1 MANLDNVE
9 ELQKLDP
16 SGVLEST
23 GKFADQCRQAWA
35 EASAIQ
41 FPNTYRDIQNIV
53 VCGMG
58 GSRFTPRTIK
68 ELYKD
73 AIRLPYEIVEDYALP
88 AYVGPSTL
96 VVLSSYSGTTEEVV
110 SCGKDAIARGAK
122 LTGVAMGGAIDE
134 MLRSQSVPAYLFTPT
149 HNPCGQPRIGGGYML
164 MGHLGLLSALGAI
177 DVNPSEVKEAISFVA
192 ELAGSYTASVS
203 TDQNEAKKFATLLK
217 DTHPFLVTAEFL
229 KGFGNAFANQINET
243 AKMISDYRY
252 ISELNHHLME
262 GLMRP
267 DTLHTNGL
275 FVFFESDLYSTSIR
289 KRFGITKTVVVKQ
302 NVKTHSVTLQGK
314 TKLAQVLGAYALSGF
329 TTFYMAMLYDTDP
342 IAIPWV
348 DFFKAELAK
357 S

>member
-1 MANLDNVE
+1 MANLDTIE
-9 ELQKLDP
+9 ELKKLDP
-16 SGVLEST
+16 SGVLGST

-35 EASAIQ
+35 EASVIQ
-41 FPNTYRDIQNIV
+41 FPNTYKEVQNIV

-58 GSRFTPRTIK
+58 GSRFTPRTVK
-68 ELYKD
+68 ELFKD
-73 AIRLPYEIVEDYALP
+73 AIRLPYEIIEDYVLP

-96 VVLSSYSGTTEEVV
+96 VVLSSYSGTTEEVIA
-110 SCGKDAIARGAK
+110 CGKEAIAKGAK
-122 LTGVAMGGAIDE
+122 LTGVAMGGAVGEI
-134 MLRSQSVPAYLFTPT
+134 LRAQGVPAYIFNPI

-177 DVNPSEVKEAISFVA
+177 TVNPSEIESAIAFVE
-192 ELAGSYTASVS
+192 ELSKTYTAQVV
-203 TDQNEAKKFATLLK
+203 TDKNEAKKFAMILK
-217 DTHPFLVTAEFL
+217 DTHPFLITAEFL

-252 ISELNHHLME
+252 ISELNHHLIE
-262 GLMRP
+262 GLKRP
-267 DTLHTNGL
+267 DTLHENGL
-275 FVFFESDLYSTSIR
+275 FVFFESDLYSKPIQ
-289 KRFGITKTVVVKQ
+289 KRFGITKTVVAKQ

-314 TKLAQVLGAYALSGF
+314 SKLAQTLGAYALSGF